1 MGISTRAPR
10 TRTHLRYKMVT
21 VTAANACLVTQIIS
35 MMLSTG
41 MLFFPE
47 TMMDAYKGDIFS
59 GDGKTLFI
67 YMFGMMGVL
76 LSHVAAVNATMR
88 LPTAKKAARGVCC
101 LGNAIAWGV
110 FMFIDGQMTFNL
122 RVPGIINDLPDAMP
136 KDGMIT
142 NLVIAVN
149 YLGWKEAG
157 SPMPKT
163 ANLVPS
169 GVLATPLKL
178 ILVDGL
184 FWGLFA
190 FGAPAMMMEQY
201 IPGVIGKTGK
211 AQEMI
216 WVQLERIGVN
226 SLLSVMTTAMTLS
239 AVPGDS
245 DTNYRMTR
253 SFLYR
258 NFMLLGFMSRD
269 NVIKNCTGWTMP
281 LATTSVLQMF
291 GIAFFAAS
299 QLGALGVT
307 IKKPKSA

>member
-1 MGISTRAPR
+1 
-10 TRTHLRYKMVT
+10 
-21 VTAANACLVTQIIS
+21 
-35 MMLSTG
+35 

-110 FMFIDGQMTFNL
+110 FMFIDGQITFNL
-122 RVPGIINDLPDAMP
+122 RIPGIINDLPDAMP

-142 NLVIAVN
+142 NLVIFAIVIAVN

-291 GIAFFAAS
+291 GITFFAAS

>member
-1 MGISTRAPR
+1 
-10 TRTHLRYKMVT
+10 
-21 VTAANACLVTQIIS
+21 
-35 MMLSTG
+35 

-142 NLVIAVN
+142 NLVIFAIVIAVN

-157 SPMPKT
+157 SPMPKPPT
-163 ANLVPS
+163 SSHPAFSPPRSSSSSSMGSS
-169 GVLATPLKL
+169 GASS
-178 ILVDGL
+178 
-184 FWGLFA
+184 
-190 FGAPAMMMEQY
+190 
-201 IPGVIGKTGK
+201 
-211 AQEMI
+211 
-216 WVQLERIGVN
+216 R
-226 SLLSVMTTAMTLS
+226 S
-239 AVPGDS
+239 ARRP
-245 DTNYRMTR
+245 
-253 SFLYR
+253 
-258 NFMLLGFMSRD
+258 
-269 NVIKNCTGWTMP
+269 
-281 LATTSVLQMF
+281 
-291 GIAFFAAS
+291 
-299 QLGALGVT
+299 
-307 IKKPKSA
+307 

>member
-1 MGISTRAPR
+1 
-10 TRTHLRYKMVT
+10 
-21 VTAANACLVTQIIS
+21 
-35 MMLSTG
+35 

-110 FMFIDGQMTFNL
+110 FMFIDGQLTFNL

-142 NLVIAVN
+142 NLVIFAIVIAVN

-184 FWGLFA
+184 FWA
-190 FGAPAMMMEQY
+190 SS
-201 IPGVIGKTGK
+201 
-211 AQEMI
+211 
-216 WVQLERIGVN
+216 R
-226 SLLSVMTTAMTLS
+226 S
-239 AVPGDS
+239 ARRP
-245 DTNYRMTR
+245 
-253 SFLYR
+253 
-258 NFMLLGFMSRD
+258 
-269 NVIKNCTGWTMP
+269 
-281 LATTSVLQMF
+281 
-291 GIAFFAAS
+291 
-299 QLGALGVT
+299 
-307 IKKPKSA
+307 